1 MKTIKDNV
9 NDFFRWVKGT
19 EFVELKHIDV
29 SEDPVRP
36 ELDLEWRLFAERKIY
51 GLSYENKIEAIVCV
65 AYTNEVPNTIKELD
79 YMSQVACQDG
89 QSGSIA
95 VAYTVWSRKR
105 GAGREIINKL
115 HEFLSNTRVKT
126 KRLVTLSPLTPVAT
140 HFHIKNGAKLLSINS
155 DTQNFEYEL
164 NKKDK
169 DE

>member
-65 AYTNEVPNTIKELD
+65 AYTNDIPHSIKELEL
-79 YMSQVACQDG
+79 MSKNAILEDN
-89 QSGSIA
+89 INTA

-105 GAGREIINKL
+105 GAGRAIINKL
-115 HEFLSNTRVKT
+115 RDYLLTRKEIKT
-126 KRLVTLSPLTPVAT
+126 LVTLSPLTPMAT
-140 HFHIKNGAKLLSINS
+140 HFHISNGAKQISINET
-155 DTQNFEYEL
+155 TQNFKYKL
-164 NKKDK
+164 